1 MLSTAVDDEV
11 DEAMTEVE
19 RAHSTGRMSAR
30 SQRIEAI
37 TVR

>member
-11 DEAMTEVE
+11 DEAMIEVE
-19 RAHSTGRMSAR
+19 LAHSTGRMSPC
-30 SQRIEAI
+30 SQQIEAI